1 MLYMPI
7 DVVVGTKY
15 SETASPEQAE
25 KCLKAISKI
34 AEAADDESLDA
45 EIINTAEELLSE
57 INEDKHRNYMNM
69 YVTLGNNLSD
79 SMSNQLKEI
88 MGSASESLGKFL
100 VKEILNTSTFYSLA
114 EISQISLLTSL
125 SNKYI
130 AALLS
135 DMDESKSER
144 WTSLLSER
152 RREAVSELKESF
164 NDDPAYKRRR
174 LLDESKNAVKN
185 TLISMKNKGDL
196 IFAGSDTDE
205 EELSGDGITAA

>member
-1 MLYMPI
+1 
-7 DVVVGTKY
+7 
-15 SETASPEQAE
+15 
-25 KCLKAISKI
+25 I
-34 AEAADDESLDA
+34 AEAADDDSLDA

-57 INEDKHRNYMNM
+57 INEDKHRNYMSM

-88 MGSASESLGKFL
+88 MGSTSESLGKFL
-100 VKEILNTSTFYSLA
+100 EKEILNTSTFYSLA

-130 AALLS
+130 AALLY
-135 DMDESKSER
+135 DMDETKSEQ

-152 RREAVSELKESF
+152 RREAVNELKESF

-196 IFAGSDTDE
+196 IFAGSETDE